1 MSELA
6 TFIPAGGLGS
16 RLHPHTL
23 RLPKPLLTMGSPDM
37 HIIDF
42 PIAVSAAASEQVW
55 VSTDYQGLQIE
66 EYLQD
71 TPNVHLLRDDET
83 IGSGGSLIKHYNL
96 ISNADSEGDT
106 LILPSDHIYDG
117 LSILDFW
124 EKHQSENADI
134 TLLTVP
140 PKPYGEY
147 VALTN
152 DIPSSVKK
160 HALQD
165 TPSTTGIFILRNQF
179 LMNWINAARRNSDSP
194 INCNIYHDIIC
205 PSVGRSAVSHYFLDY
220 PGYWEDAGTP
230 PRYLASNMRLS
241 GGETVIAA
249 TASIAS
255 PERLDGCVVLPDT
268 VIEKEFH
275 ASNAIISGT
284 YDGKL
289 LVTKIL

>member
-23 RLPKPLLTMGSPDM
+23 KLPKPLLTMGSPDGC
-37 HIIDF
+37 IINF
-42 PIAVSAAASEQVW
+42 PIAVSTAASEHVW

-71 TPNVHLLRDDET
+71 TQNVQVLRDDET
-83 IGSGGSLIKHYNL
+83 IGSGGSLIKHYDL

-124 EKHQSENADI
+124 EKHQSEDADI

-152 DIPSSVKK
+152 DNPSSVEKRT
-160 HALQD
+160 LQD
-165 TPSTTGIFILRNQF
+165 TLSTTGIFILRNQF
-179 LMNWINAARRNSDSP
+179 LMNWITTARRNSDTP
-194 INCNIYHDIIC
+194 INCNIYHDIVC
-205 PSVGRSAVSHYFLDY
+205 PSIGHSAVSHYFLDY

-230 PRYLASNMRLS
+230 SRYLASNMRLS
-241 GGETVIAA
+241 GGKTVIAA
-249 TASIAS
+249 AASVAS
-255 PERLDGCVVLPDT
+255 PEQLDGCVVLPDT
-268 VIEKEFH
+268 LIEKEFH
-275 ASNAIISGT
+275 ASNAIISSAD
-284 YDGKL
+284 DGKL